1 MHSRA
6 PHNVA
11 AETEASG
18 YAWRSLLART
28 VGGESSGMVVSYR
41 VDLDNFAVRS
51 MAERF
56 NHVQEKL
63 DQVCT
68 KSRSLLGIEN

>member
-1 MHSRA
+1 
-6 PHNVA
+6 
-11 AETEASG
+11 
-18 YAWRSLLART
+18 
-28 VGGESSGMVVSYR
+28 MVVSYR